1 MKFLFCITTFL
12 FISCIP
18 IAIKPTIEDY
28 KITNGKNFKSGLP
41 NKTSFIFEDPKNANE
56 FYTYIN
62 VKFNRNTIDAEY
74 NIPIAIGSQTF
85 YMTFFEA
92 ERTTKTVNVLPMA
105 ADVLLSANNLG
116 SGTTFNNV
124 YTSRKGSWYISIIV
138 LDNEMKDI
146 LAQNNKTQQQV
157 VDYLSALKKE
167 YLSTANY
174 QEVYFKNP
182 PSQ

>member
-1 MKFLFCITTFL
+1 LKIIRLQTAKILKVGSQTKQVLFL
-12 FISCIP
+12 
-18 IAIKPTIEDY
+18 
-28 KITNGKNFKSGLP
+28 
-41 NKTSFIFEDPKNANE
+41 KTQKNANE